1 MLKGLRFHL
10 FIYGV
15 TVRAWSPAQEGGRD
29 SGLTLRLRPLAS
41 LLVGRRETLKEPLSD
56 FLHGFWFGFRLDH
69 SNCNKQAQD
78 VTHRNLSVGKS
89 GIGDSKVWL
98 GL

>member
-15 TVRAWSPAQEGGRD
+15 TVRAWSPAQEGGAD

-41 LLVGRRETLKEPLSD
+41 LLVGRRETFKEPLSD
-56 FLHGFWFGFRLDH
+56 FFTWFLVWFPLDH
-69 SNCNKQAQD
+69 SNCSKQAQD
-78 VTHRNLSVGKS
+78 VTG
-89 GIGDSKVWL
+89 
-98 GL
+98 